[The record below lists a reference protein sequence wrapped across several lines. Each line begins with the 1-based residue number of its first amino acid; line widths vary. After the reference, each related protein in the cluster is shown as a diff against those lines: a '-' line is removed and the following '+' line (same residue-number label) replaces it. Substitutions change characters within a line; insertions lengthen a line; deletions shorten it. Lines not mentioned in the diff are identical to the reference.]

1 MNQKQNQIEQL
12 FKKHYSKLRRQAY
25 TMLHD
30 EEESKDAV
38 SDVFVRMMQT
48 GILPDDDKA
57 EGYLVIAV
65 RNRCR
70 DLIVHQ
76 QTRQKVERLIP
87 TDNVVWLSEMTEQ
100 QRYSR
105 LRHLVDT
112 ELTEQTR
119 QVFLLRF
126 DKHLKYEEIA
136 ATLGISEKTVYK
148 HLHQAITK
156 LHEYFKDQEQ

>member
-1 MNQKQNQIEQL
+1 MSQNQIEQL
-12 FKKHYSKLRRQAY
+12 FRKHYAKLRRLAY

-38 SDVFVRMMQT
+38 SEVFARMMQT
-48 GILPDDDKA
+48 GSLPQDDKA
-57 EGYLVIAV
+57 EGYLLISV

-70 DLIVHQ
+70 DVIAHQ
-76 QTRQKVERLIP
+76 QTRQKMERLIP
-87 TDNVVWLSEMTEQ
+87 VDNMVWLSENMEQ

-126 DKHLKYEEIA
+126 DRRMKYEEIA

-148 HLHQAITK
+148 HLHHAITK
-156 LHEYFKDQEQ
+156 LHEHFKDQER

>member
-1 MNQKQNQIEQL
+1 MSQNQIEQL
-12 FKKHYSKLRRQAY
+12 FRKHYARLRRLAY

-30 EEESKDAV
+30 EEESKDVV
-38 SDVFVRMMQT
+38 SEVFARMMQT
-48 GILPDDDKA
+48 GSLPQDDKA
-57 EGYLVIAV
+57 EGYLLISV
-65 RNRCR
+65 RNRCM
-70 DLIVHQ
+70 DVIAHQ
-76 QTRQKVERLIP
+76 QTRQKMERLIP
-87 TDNVVWLSEMTEQ
+87 VDNMVWLSENMEQ

-126 DKHLKYEEIA
+126 DGRMKYEEIA

-148 HLHQAITK
+148 HLHHAITK
-156 LHEYFKDQEQ
+156 LHEHFKDQER

>member
-1 MNQKQNQIEQL
+1 MSQNQIEQL
-12 FKKHYSKLRRQAY
+12 FRKHYARLRRLAY

-48 GILPDDDKA
+48 GTQPDEDKA
-57 EGYLVIAV
+57 EGYLSIAV

-70 DLIVHQ
+70 DVIAHQ
-76 QTRQKVERLIP
+76 QIRQKVERLIP
-87 TDNVVWLSEMTEQ
+87 TDNTVWLSETTEQ

-126 DKHLKYEEIA
+126 DRRMKYEEIA
-136 ATLGISEKTVYK
+136 TALGISEKTVYK

-156 LHEYFKDQEQ
+156 LHEHFKDQEQ

>member
-1 MNQKQNQIEQL
+1 MSQNQIEQL
-12 FKKHYSKLRRQAY
+12 FRKHYARLRRLAY

-30 EEESKDAV
+30 DEESKDAV

-48 GILPDDDKA
+48 GTQPDDDKA
-57 EGYLVIAV
+57 EGYLAIAV

-70 DLIVHQ
+70 DVIAHQ
-76 QTRQKVERLIP
+76 QIRQKVERLIP
-87 TDNVVWLSEMTEQ
+87 TDNTVWLSETTEQ

-126 DKHLKYEEIA
+126 DRRMKYEEIA
-136 ATLGISEKTVYK
+136 TALGISEKTVYK

-156 LHEYFKDQEQ
+156 LHEHFKDQEQ

>member
-1 MNQKQNQIEQL
+1 MSQNQIEQL
-12 FKKHYSKLRRQAY
+12 FRKHYARLRRLAY

-48 GILPDDDKA
+48 GTQPDDDKA
-57 EGYLVIAV
+57 EGYLSIAV

-70 DLIVHQ
+70 DVIAHQ

-87 TDNVVWLSEMTEQ
+87 TDNTVWLSETTEQ

-126 DKHLKYEEIA
+126 DRRMKYEEIA
-136 ATLGISEKTVYK
+136 TALGISEKTVYK

-156 LHEYFKDQEQ
+156 LHEHFKDQEQ

>member
-1 MNQKQNQIEQL
+1 MSQNQIEQL
-12 FKKHYSKLRRQAY
+12 FRKHYARLRRLAY

-48 GILPDDDKA
+48 GTQPDDDKA
-57 EGYLVIAV
+57 EGYLSIAV

-70 DLIVHQ
+70 DVIAHQ
-76 QTRQKVERLIP
+76 QIRQKVERLIP
-87 TDNVVWLSEMTEQ
+87 TDNTVWLSETTEQ

-126 DKHLKYEEIA
+126 DRRMKYEEIA
-136 ATLGISEKTVYK
+136 TALGISEKTVYK

-156 LHEYFKDQEQ
+156 LHEHFKDQEQ